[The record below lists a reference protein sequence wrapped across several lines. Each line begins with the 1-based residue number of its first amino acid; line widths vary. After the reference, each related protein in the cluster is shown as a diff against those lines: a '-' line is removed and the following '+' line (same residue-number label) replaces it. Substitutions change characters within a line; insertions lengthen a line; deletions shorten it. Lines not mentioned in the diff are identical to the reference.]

1 MGNFCTLLP
10 RSILKVHLGGET
22 HTHRENG
29 GQKCQKVCE
38 KCGKIAPFLSENLN
52 SKKIDED
59 LLRDQ
64 N

>member
-10 RSILKVHLGGET
+10 RSILKVHLGGEM
-22 HTHRENG
+22 HTHRENR
-29 GQKCQKVCE
+29 GQKCPKVGE
-38 KCGKIAPFLSENLN
+38 NVKKLPLFGVKILKSPKND
-52 SKKIDED
+52 KD